1 MFRFFIVFRY
11 NVLPAFWGGKTL
23 VKHLLPFC
31 PFLPNFDLGK
41 IFAPSPQNSRKTK
54 GIARIP
60 CDSLHFPCDPLGAWR
75 EMEGAAV
82 FMGDAGIFVV
92 WCGKT

>member
-31 PFLPNFDLGK
+31 PILPNFDLGK

-54 GIARIP
+54 GIACIP
-60 CDSLHFPCDPLGAWR
+60 CDSLMILGDPLGALK
-75 EMEGAAV
+75 EMEGVAV
-82 FMGDAGIFVV
+82 FMGDAWIFVA
-92 WCGKT
+92 WYGKT